1 MLGNTSAGA
10 RPSGNRPGISPT
22 IKPMPDTKRT
32 ASGVLGGLAGL
43 VGLSAVAGVLIAATV
58 TPAVALTGTAAE
70 RAITMFD
77 NLPSVLEIDKLMLPS
92 NFYATDSATGEST
105 LMTKFL
111 EQDRTPVTF
120 EQIAPVMYDS
130 ILSSEDPRYYQH
142 GGVDLIGTTRAV
154 LSNAQGGGETQGGS
168 TISQQYVKNV
178 LIQKCEQNAEI
189 EYKVDDNG
197 DAVLNENGE
206 QVVAVSREQA
216 LLNCWTDA
224 TTADGSDGYTR
235 KLQEMRYAIALEQK
249 YSKNDILLGY
259 LNIANFGGV
268 TYGIEAAAR
277 HYFSISASQ
286 LTIAQAATLAGMVQ
300 NPNRYRIDKPEGSIV
315 GAENALFN
323 KAADGVI
330 DEGANIGVL
339 DSLLES
345 GEITPEQHLAAAD
358 AYTSTKVRQLY
369 VLSRLL
375 DDGKI
380 TREQYVEAAV
390 WPISPAVTE
399 PTTGCKAAG
408 GAAYFCQYV
417 KYVILNDTAFGET
430 AEERQDLLNRG
441 GLNVY
446 TTLDSRVQSA
456 AEAAMTQYAP
466 ATIGMAQGTT
476 NPAQAGVFGSTTTSI
491 EASTGRILAI
501 AQNTQFSEDAS
512 LANTPGYTSLVYA
525 GDSTYGKSDG
535 FNAGSTFKLFTLID
549 WLEKGHS
556 VNETLNGTLHVFKK
570 ITNSCNGDYDGQPH
584 DWVNAGNDLIN
595 NFGKVRGYVGTPMR
609 FTKESLNT
617 GYFAMAEKL
626 DLCDI
631 KNVATK
637 MGVTLAKGGGEVKMD
652 SLTSIIG
659 TNAVSPLAM
668 AEAYATVANNGIY
681 CQPQAIDRV
690 TDSDGNELKKPERTC
705 TQVIAPNVAATAAY
719 ALQGVMNGGTG
730 AQGNPYDGTPLVGKT
745 GTHEELQTWL
755 VESSTKVATA
765 TWAGNVQGGGDV
777 FKTYHNGNKL
787 SDIRYRITKAVQGAA
802 NAAYGGDAFAGPD
815 TELTKQVLTDLPS
828 VIGLSPAD
836 AQAKLEAAGFT
847 VTVGD
852 AVDSDLG
859 GGVIA
864 AQNPAA
870 GKVAGGTSV
879 TINPSN
885 GQAVA
890 VPNVAGASLDD
901 AKKALRSAGFGNI
914 AEGTCTTDA
923 SAAQPRTTGTNPA
936 AGTVVNR
943 NAAISVDYASA
954 NCRGGGNG

>member
-1 MLGNTSAGA
+1 
-10 RPSGNRPGISPT
+10 
-22 IKPMPDTKRT
+22 MPDTKRT

-92 NFYATDSATGEST
+92 NFYATDAATGEST

-178 LIQKCEQNAEI
+178 LIQKCEQNAEA
-189 EYKVDDNG
+189 EPKVDDDG
-197 DAVLNENGE
+197 EPVLDKNGE
-206 QVVAVSREQA
+206 PEVISREQA
-216 LLNCWTDA
+216 LLNCWSDA

-277 HYFSISASQ
+277 HYFSTSASQ
-286 LTIAQAATLAGMVQ
+286 LTIAQAAALAGMVQ

-315 GAENALFN
+315 GAEDVLFN

-380 TREQYVEAAV
+380 TREQYIEAAV

-417 KYVILNDTAFGET
+417 KYVILKDPAFGET
-430 AEERQDLLNRG
+430 AEDRQDLLNRG

-446 TTLDSRVQSA
+446 TTLDSRVQGA

-466 ATIGMAQGTT
+466 SAIDMRQGSTV
-476 NPAQAGVFGSTTTSI
+476 PSVGVFGSTTVSI
-491 EASTGRILAI
+491 EATTGRILAM
-501 AQNTQFSEDAS
+501 AQNTQFNEDAS
-512 LANTPGYTSLVYA
+512 AAGTAGVSAQVYA
-525 GDSTYGKSDG
+525 GDSEFGNSIG
-535 FNAGSTFKLFTLID
+535 FSAGSTFKLFTLID
-549 WLEKGHS
+549 WLEKGKS
-556 VNETLNGTLHVFKK
+556 VNETLNGTLRIFKK
-570 ITNSCNGDYDGQPH
+570 LTVCGETWTN
-584 DWVNAGNDLIN
+584 NATKPTG
-595 NFGKVRGYVGTPMR
+595 NFGGDRGRVGTPMQ
-609 FTKESLNT
+609 FTASSLNT

-631 KNVATK
+631 ANVATK
-637 MGVTLAKGGGEVKMD
+637 MGVTQGNGDPIKMD
-652 SLTSIIG
+652 SLNTVIG
-659 TNAVSPLAM
+659 TASVSPLAM
-668 AEAYATVANNGIY
+668 AGAYATVANNGTY
-681 CQPQAIDRV
+681 CQPQVIDRV
-690 TDSDGNELKKPERTC
+690 TDADGNELAKPERTC
-705 TQVIAPNVAATAAY
+705 SQVIEPKVAATAAY

-730 AQGNPYDGTPLVGKT
+730 RQGNPYDGTPLIGKT
-745 GTHEELQTWL
+745 GTHEEIQSWL
-755 VESSTKVATA
+755 IESSTKVATA
-765 TWAGNVQGGGDV
+765 TWAGNVQGGGDI
-777 FKTYHNGNKL
+777 FKTYANGSPL
-787 SDIRYRITKAVQGAA
+787 SNIRYNITKAVQGAA